1 MIDKY
6 RLIKEDKLIILLESY
21 IRLRA
26 LESGGVDN
34 WEWYGESIG
43 DFIQRY
49 IEENNII
56 FEDEDDKYDFT
67 IEDIAKIDIDNYQII
82 EI

>member
-1 MIDKY
+1 MTDKY

-49 IEENNII
+49 IEENNIV
-56 FEDEDDKYDFT
+56 FEDEDDRYDFT